1 MSGLSNNFQFLIR
14 RILSAAMCLAVGLA
28 ILVTVVPGPALAA
41 CGANNQKPCK
51 IWERIPSCDKGLK
64 EDFGQNKCVTKSALS
79 CGKLNQR
86 PCLVVERIPSCNKGL
101 VEDFVHNKCQK
112 KGQGSLKEFE
122 KFAGNFAKKNK
133 KLIKA
138 TKDYTATLQK
148 SFSYLSSKA
157 FKKDREQRKFNA
169 IRVKLGVDAFVESLK
184 QSTQQMIPK
193 SLTIGIVMDGGFAA
207 GFSAE
212 HGVAINLTKSGPAA
226 LAYRTFAI
234 NGGVI
239 TGGDATVSVT
249 LWNMVPRDLV
259 GENRGISASGGE
271 IAVGGAG
278 FWFAAPKNAPSAI
291 GYDFKHFQGFGVAAG
306 AGAGIL
312 PVDMRGTMALTQRAY
327 NGAPPWRADACGSVS
342 IRPCHVIER
351 FPSCDKGLKENFI
364 KHQCVK

>member
-1 MSGLSNNFQFLIR
+1 MSGLSNIFQFFNK
-14 RILSAAMCLAVGLA
+14 RILSSAACLALCLA
-28 ILVTVVPGPALAA
+28 ILVTVVPAPAMAA
-41 CGANNQKPCK
+41 CGAKNQTPCK
-51 IWERIPSCDKGLK
+51 LWERIPSCDKGLK
-64 EDFGQNKCVTKSALS
+64 EDFGKNKCVAKGALS

-86 PCLVVERIPSCNKGL
+86 PCLVVERIPSCDKGL
-101 VEDFVHNKCQK
+101 VEDFVYKKCQK
-112 KGQGSLKEFE
+112 KGQGSLREFE
-122 KFAGNFAKKNK
+122 KFAKNFAKKNK
-133 KLIKA
+133 KLIAA
-138 TKDYTATLQK
+138 TKDYVATLQE

-157 FKKDREQRKFNA
+157 FKRDREQRKFAA
-169 IRVKLGVDAFVESLK
+169 IRAKLGVDAFIESLK
-184 QSTQQMIPK
+184 QSGQQFIPK
-193 SLTIGIVMDGGFAA
+193 SLTIGIVMDGGFAV
-207 GFSAE
+207 GGSAE

-226 LAYRTFAI
+226 EAYRTFAI

-259 GENRGISASGGE
+259 GENRGISSSGGE

-291 GYDFKHFQGFGVAAG
+291 GYDFKHFQGFGLAAG

-312 PVDMRGTMALTQRAY
+312 PIDMRGTMALTQRAVKG
-327 NGAPPWRADACGSVS
+327 NPPWQADACGRVN

-364 KHQCVK
+364 KHKCVK